1 MSLHRIK
8 CLSQS
13 RIEKTLHFWHNTESN
28 LKTFLF
34 ISTVV
39 CRNMT
44 RNNSLVGVL
53 TSLKIQNWYNFFSKW
68 MRYFEIAFFQMFLFW
83 HKMPTK
89 QVSIHSSWQLLC
101 MNLNFPLFWDFVGRI
116 VTIQASLFPINKK
129 RKESLVTNFN
139 RTSITYRYHTYI
151 RLTHPDSRSALP
163 DFYRTFH
170 PI

>member
-13 RIEKTLHFWHNTESN
+13 RIEKTLHFWHNTESY

-53 TSLKIQNWYNFFSKW
+53 TSLKIPNLYYFFQINALFW
-68 MRYFEIAFFQMFLFW
+68 NCFFFQMFLFW